1 MNRPSVLS
9 RADILAN
16 YTVFTAIDRNYLRIF
31 SLWLDFLEQS
41 GYLPCLRVATFDS
54 ESERFVRAKGI
65 PCVAIDERI
74 QDPQQLYV
82 ARLNEIASLIASGRN
97 VIHSDADAFWLK
109 PDLPSLIR
117 ESCDLQISI
126 GHGMPQD
133 AIEEWGF
140 SLCCGFFVLHASPR
154 VERFVADWIERS
166 RQHGHDQIA
175 LNNLLLDHELRWQR
189 DDGAQTVGSC
199 SSLGLCVAAIS
210 DDLISRETVGP
221 SVQIYHPYLSSKS
234 ESNKLLQ
241 LKARVE
247 PTRMRR
253 MRAYVRLALNTSA
266 WPEVILG
273 KSRRVLQRARG
284 APAKRR
290 RI

>member
-1 MNRPSVLS
+1 VNRPGVLS
-9 RADILAN
+9 RAEVLAN
-16 YTVFTAIDRNYLRIF
+16 YTVFTAVDRNYLRIF
-31 SLWLDFLEQS
+31 ALWLDLFERS

-65 PCVAIDERI
+65 TCVTIDERI

-97 VIHSDADAFWLK
+97 VIHTDADAFWLK

-126 GHGMPQD
+126 GHGIPQD
-133 AIEEWGF
+133 AIDEWGF

-154 VERFVADWIERS
+154 VEHFVAEWIEKS
-166 RQHGHDQIA
+166 RQYGHDQIA
-175 LNNLLLDHELRWQR
+175 LNNLLLEHELRWQR
-189 DDGAQTVGSC
+189 DDGSQIVGSC
-199 SSLGLCVAAIS
+199 SSLGLRVAAIS
-210 DDLISRETVGP
+210 DDVISRETVGP
-221 SVQIYHPYLSSKS
+221 CVQIYHPYLSSKS

-241 LKARVE
+241 LKSRFE

-253 MRAYVRLALNTSA
+253 MHAYVRLALNMSA
-266 WPEVILG
+266 WPEVVLG
-273 KSRRVLQRARG
+273 KIRRVLQRAMG
-284 APAKRR
+284 ASARR
-290 RI
+290 RRT